1 MSPGVSKA
9 VIYTLAVHAV
19 ALFIV
24 TQVTV
29 SDTTSPS
36 EQFTSIEFFDP
47 SELPE
52 LDKSPE
58 ELFQEKLDERISNLR
73 ADASAE
79 TSTESRSTGLSAAEL
94 AALEAEVAS
103 DLSDLESSEFERLS
117 SEEIEFE
124 TVGVPESGEDSQR
137 DIDTMDDWDKQYEG
151 RVTVRFD
158 LDARSPRHLDVPG
171 YKCQGRADIVVKI
184 SVSASGEVLSA
195 ELVSGAADG
204 SCFALAALRSALA
217 SEFLPLSSAPRRQEG
232 TLSYAFVAQ

>member
-19 ALFIV
+19 TLFIL

-29 SDTTSPS
+29 SDTPPPS
-36 EQFTSIEFFDP
+36 EQFTSIDFFDP

-52 LDKSPE
+52 LEKSPE
-58 ELFQEKLDERISNLR
+58 ELFREKLNERISNLR

-103 DLSDLESSEFERLS
+103 ELSDLESSEFERLS
-117 SEEIEFE
+117 SEEIDFE

-158 LDARSPRHLDVPG
+158 LEARSPRHLDVPG

-184 SVSASGEVLSA
+184 SVSPSGEVLSA
-195 ELVSGAADG
+195 ELVSGASDG
-204 SCFALAALRSALA
+204 SCFAIAALRSALA
-217 SEFLPLSSAPRRQEG
+217 SEFLPLARAPRRQGG

>member
-19 ALFIV
+19 TLFIL

-29 SDTTSPS
+29 SDVTPPS
-36 EQFTSIEFFDP
+36 EQFTSIDFFDP

-52 LDKSPE
+52 LEKSPE
-58 ELFQEKLDERISNLR
+58 ELFREKLNERISNLR

-103 DLSDLESSEFERLS
+103 DLSELESFEFERLS
-117 SEEIEFE
+117 SEEIDFE

-158 LDARSPRHLDVPG
+158 LEARSPRHLDVPG

-184 SVSASGEVLSA
+184 SVSPSGEVLSA
-195 ELVSGAADG
+195 ELVSGASDG
-204 SCFALAALRSALA
+204 SCFAVAALRSALA

-232 TLSYAFVAQ
+232 TLRYAFVAQ

>member
-158 LDARSPRHLDVPG
+158 LEARSPRHLDVPG

-195 ELVSGAADG
+195 ELVSGASEG

>member
-19 ALFIV
+19 TLFIF
-24 TQVTV
+24 TQITV
-29 SDTTSPS
+29 SDTTPPS

-47 SELPE
+47 SEFPE
-52 LDKSPE
+52 LEKSLE
-58 ELFQEKLDERISNLR
+58 ELFREKLDERIANLR

-79 TSTESRSTGLSAAEL
+79 TSSESRSTGLSASEL
-94 AALEAEVAS
+94 AAIEAAVAS
-103 DLSDLESSEFERLS
+103 ELADLESSEFERLS
-117 SEEIEFE
+117 SEEIDFE

-137 DIDTMDDWDKQYEG
+137 EIDTMDDWDKQYEG

-171 YKCQGRADIVVKI
+171 FKCKGRADIVVNI
-184 SVSASGEVLSA
+184 SVSASGKVLSA
-195 ELVSGAADG
+195 KLISGASDG

>member
-79 TSTESRSTGLSAAEL
+79 TSTESRSTGLSASEL

-158 LDARSPRHLDVPG
+158 LEARSPRHLDVPG
-171 YKCQGRADIVVKI
+171 YKCQGRADIVVNI
-184 SVSASGEVLSA
+184 SVSTSGEVLSA
-195 ELVSGAADG
+195 ELVSGASEG

>member
-19 ALFIV
+19 TLFIF

-29 SDTTSPS
+29 SDATPPS
-36 EQFTSIEFFDP
+36 EQFTSIDFFDP

-52 LDKSPE
+52 LEKSPE
-58 ELFQEKLDERISNLR
+58 ELFREKLNERISNLR

-94 AALEAEVAS
+94 AALEAAVAS
-103 DLSDLESSEFERLS
+103 ELSDLESSEFERLS
-117 SEEIEFE
+117 SEEIDFE

-158 LDARSPRHLDVPG
+158 LEARSPRHLDVPG

-184 SVSASGEVLSA
+184 SVSPSGEVLSA
-195 ELVSGAADG
+195 ELVSGASDG
-204 SCFALAALRSALA
+204 SCFAVAALRSALA

>member
-19 ALFIV
+19 TLFIF
-24 TQVTV
+24 TQITV
-29 SDTTSPS
+29 SDTTPLS

-52 LDKSPE
+52 SEKSLE
-58 ELFQEKLDERISNLR
+58 ELFREKLDERISNLR

-79 TSTESRSTGLSAAEL
+79 TSSESRSTGLSASEL
-94 AALEAEVAS
+94 AALEAAVAS
-103 DLSDLESSEFERLS
+103 ELADLESSEFERLS
-117 SEEIEFE
+117 SEEIDFE
-124 TVGVPESGEDSQR
+124 TVGVPDSGEDSQR
-137 DIDTMDDWDKQYEG
+137 EIDTMDDWDKQYEG

-158 LDARSPRHLDVPG
+158 LAARSPRHLDVPG
-171 YKCQGRADIVVKI
+171 YKCKGRADIVVKI

-195 ELVSGAADG
+195 ELISGASDG

-217 SEFLPLSSAPRRQEG
+217 SEFLPLSTAPRRQEG

>member
-19 ALFIV
+19 TLFIF
-24 TQVTV
+24 TQISV

-47 SELPE
+47 SDLPE
-52 LDKSPE
+52 LEKSLE
-58 ELFQEKLDERISNLR
+58 ELFQEKLNERISNLR

-79 TSTESRSTGLSAAEL
+79 TSSESRSTGLSASEL
-94 AALEAEVAS
+94 AAIEAAVAS
-103 DLSDLESSEFERLS
+103 ELADLESSEFERLS
-117 SEEIEFE
+117 SEEIDLE
-124 TVGVPESGEDSQR
+124 TVGVPESGEDSKR
-137 DIDTMDDWDKQYEG
+137 EIDTMDDWDKQYEG

-158 LDARSPRHLDVPG
+158 LAARSPRHLDVPG
-171 YKCQGRADIVVKI
+171 YKCQGRADIVVNI

-195 ELVSGAADG
+195 ELVSGASDG

-217 SEFLPLSSAPRRQEG
+217 SEFLHLSSAPRRQEG

>member
-52 LDKSPE
+52 SQQSPE

-79 TSTESRSTGLSAAEL
+79 TSTESRSTGLSASEL

-195 ELVSGAADG
+195 ELVSGASEG
-204 SCFALAALRSALA
+204 SCFAVAALRSALA

>member
-19 ALFIV
+19 ALFIF

-195 ELVSGAADG
+195 ELVSGASEG
-204 SCFALAALRSALA
+204 SCFAVAALRSALA

>member
-158 LDARSPRHLDVPG
+158 LEARSPRHLDVPG

-195 ELVSGAADG
+195 ELVSGASEG
-204 SCFALAALRSALA
+204 SCFAVAALRSALA

>member
-79 TSTESRSTGLSAAEL
+79 TSTESRSTGLSASEL

-171 YKCQGRADIVVKI
+171 YKCQGRADIVVNI
-184 SVSASGEVLSA
+184 SVSPSGEVLSA
-195 ELVSGAADG
+195 ELVSGASEG